1 MIDKPSLFRVLLVE
15 DEPADAHL
23 IRLAFEENNLLV
35 DLRHVSDG
43 VEAFSFLRRQSGYSD
58 EAQPDLI
65 LLDLNMPRMNGLQFL
80 EKIKQ
85 EVAFRHIPVVVLTTS
100 DSESDIIRSYDL
112 GASGY
117 VVKPVDIDDF
127 IHQVKTL
134 EDYWITLVR
143 RPQKPG

>member
-1 MIDKPSLFRVLLVE
+1 MNAKPSLFRVLLVE
-15 DEPADAHL
+15 DELADAHL

-35 DLRHVSDG
+35 DLRHVNDG
-43 VEAFSFLRRQSGYSD
+43 VEAFRFLRRESGYAEETS
-58 EAQPDLI
+58 PDLI
-65 LLDLNMPRMNGLQFL
+65 LLDLNMPRMNGLTFL

-85 EVAFRHIPVVVLTTS
+85 ETAFRHIPVVVLTTS
-100 DSESDIIRSYDL
+100 DSESDILRSYDL

-143 RPQKPG
+143 HPHKPG